1 MANNID
7 DTFDDPENLEA
18 MFRKAG
24 EGDSLKQWK
33 RELEEGP
40 HPSREI
46 LIDYANKKLN
56 DTTRIEWFEHISHCP
71 QCSEEVYSI
80 REKSRRFEKLKGKTS
95 RQTYDCKQ
103 RLIEIE
109 SSNKVSFRLLNRDLL
124 PQIDSKESLGP
135 ITTKPRSVFEV
146 PSTSFE
152 ELSFE
157 PGNNVALKIGVPKD
171 SYLIAFTYTNPDSI
185 RLIFPASKED
195 DLLIS
200 SGIGKKLVFAP
211 PGRSDTFFLKVICT
225 SQKILDPISLNFK
238 APIAPGKLRVLVNDL
253 SRLSDEDLA
262 TGICKITIQETKS
275 GMPR

>member
-1 MANNID
+1 MTNNID

-18 MFRKAG
+18 MFRNAG

-33 RELEEGP
+33 RELEDGR
-40 HPSREI
+40 HPSPQI
-46 LIDYANKKLN
+46 LIDYANKKLGKMA
-56 DTTRIEWFEHISHCP
+56 RIVWFEHISHCP
-71 QCSEEVYSI
+71 RCSKEVYSI
-80 REKSRRFEKLKGKTS
+80 REKSRRLEKLNGRTS
-95 RQTYDCKQ
+95 RQTNDWKQ

-109 SSNKVSFRLLNRDLL
+109 SSNKVCFGLLNRDFLRE
-124 PQIDSKESLGP
+124 IDSKESLGP
-135 ITTKPRSVFEV
+135 NTTKPQSVFEAS
-146 PSTSFE
+146 STSFE
-152 ELSFE
+152 ELSFK
-157 PGNNVALKIGVPKD
+157 PGNTVALKIVVPKD

-200 SGIGKKLVFAP
+200 SGIGKKLVLSP
-211 PGRSDTFFLKVICT
+211 PSRSDTFFLKVICT
-225 SQKILDPISLNFK
+225 SQKILDPSSLNFK

-262 TGICKITIQETKS
+262 TGICKITIQETKA